1 MQEHRSIGKQI
12 TTISRCLST
21 IVDIKLGYL
30 GLNAAT
36 VPVIGFIYDNEGV
49 SQDVVAEALQFDK
62 SSATRS
68 LARLEKEGYVS
79 KTTDHSNRRR
89 NIIRS
94 TEKARAAKQ
103 EIFRQLKNI
112 TDELFV
118 NFSEDEIE
126 QYFYLTKKIHTDA
139 MKMLRRIK

>member
-12 TTISRCLST
+12 TTISRFLST
-21 IVDIKLGYL
+21 IMDIKMAHL
-30 GLNAAT
+30 GLSAAT
-36 VPVIGFIYDNEGV
+36 VPVLCFIYDNEGV
-49 SQDVVAEALQFDK
+49 YQDAVAEALQFDK

-68 LARLEKEGYVS
+68 LANLIKEGYIS
-79 KTTDHSNRRR
+79 KTVDPSNRRR
-89 NIIRS
+89 NIIRT

-103 EIFRQLKNI
+103 EIFRLLKRN

-126 QYFYLTKKIHTDA
+126 QYFYLTEKIHTEA
-139 MKMLRRIK
+139 MKILKGLK